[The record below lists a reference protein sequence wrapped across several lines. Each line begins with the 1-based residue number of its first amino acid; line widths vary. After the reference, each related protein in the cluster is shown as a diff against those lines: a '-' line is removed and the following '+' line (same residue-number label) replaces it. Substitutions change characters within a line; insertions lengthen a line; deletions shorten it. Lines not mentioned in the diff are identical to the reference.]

1 VKPALHPVAT
11 EQRVAPNGKTING
24 PKAWF
29 TLGKP
34 YVRQPMTGHRQMIDP
49 VPFTR
54 PKVNPSTR

>member
-1 VKPALHPVAT
+1 MKPALRPIAT
-11 EQRVAPNGKTING
+11 VTRMVDGKTITG

-29 TLGKP
+29 TLGTP

-54 PKVNPSTR
+54 PKIS